1 MTAGW
6 GGSIRFLILSGFAL
20 KGQPFMAPAAAAPAS
35 VLKAGRKKAML
46 VSAET
51 VHIGASLIRAIVRMD
66 TQVLRPLDAVAK
78 ENEAVSGHW

>member
-1 MTAGW
+1 
-6 GGSIRFLILSGFAL
+6 
-20 KGQPFMAPAAAAPAS
+20 
-35 VLKAGRKKAML
+35 ML

-66 TQVLRPLDAVAK
+66 TQVLHPLDAVAK